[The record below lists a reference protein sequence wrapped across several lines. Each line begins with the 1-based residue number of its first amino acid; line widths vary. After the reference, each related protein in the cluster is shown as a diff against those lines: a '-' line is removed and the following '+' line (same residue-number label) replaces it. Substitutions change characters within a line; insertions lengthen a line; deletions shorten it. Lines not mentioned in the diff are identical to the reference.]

1 MFRFELFEYEKR
13 HNVGKDQNWSLVS
26 KVENFDLKYKGFHNV
41 NEMTKFSQVQ
51 MVSHDPMMVRMR

>member
-26 KVENFDLKYKGFHNV
+26 KVENFDLKYKGFHN
-41 NEMTKFSQVQ
+41 E
-51 MVSHDPMMVRMR
+51 